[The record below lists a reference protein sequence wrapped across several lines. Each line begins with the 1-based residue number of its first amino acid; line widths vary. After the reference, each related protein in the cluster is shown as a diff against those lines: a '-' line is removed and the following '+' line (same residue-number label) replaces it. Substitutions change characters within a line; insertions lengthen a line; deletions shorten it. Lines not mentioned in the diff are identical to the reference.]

1 MGRIGQKAKY
11 HEKGDLETQLRAFTQ
26 EMVTNWYYSSIF
38 SYKGVKYQL
47 GSENKHFLF
56 CASLGFC

>member
-1 MGRIGQKAKY
+1 MGQKAKY
-11 HEKGDLETQLRAFTQ
+11 HEKGDLETQLRAFAQ
-26 EMVTNWYYSSIF
+26 EMVTNWYYSSNF
-38 SYKGVKYQL
+38 SSKGVKYQL